1 MKNWKQLV
9 WTNKSA
15 ELAKDY
21 STYQF
26 TGKERCLVVLEGT
39 VLLLMIGHCFYD
51 SLFASVCMSPG
62 LVWFMKYQKEKYRI
76 RRKHTLRG
84 QFKDAVLAVAA
95 NQKAGYSVENAFKE
109 AYTDMRLLY
118 GEGSLICEE
127 LLYLIRGIHNNV
139 TIEKLLLSLGERSG
153 IQDIRE
159 FGEVFS
165 IAKRSGGNLS
175 RVIEM
180 TAASIEEKINVEQ
193 EIQVMISA
201 KKMEANVMSV
211 VPFLIILYLD
221 TTSAGFF
228 DVLYHNP
235 VGIVVMSVC
244 LVVYLVAVLLMQKLM
259 EINV

>member
-26 TGKERCLVVLEGT
+26 TGKEWCLVVLEGT

-165 IAKRSGGNLS
+165 IAKRSGGKF
-175 RVIEM
+175 VEIIENTTYRM
-180 TAASIEEKINVEQ
+180 WDKFETKR
-193 EIQVMISA
+193 EIQVAVSA
-201 KKMEANVMSV
+201 KKLEQKAMDVIPIFILFYLKLASYDYLSALYGNMFGTVFMSICLAIYAAAV
-211 VPFLIILYLD
+211 FIAERMLD
-221 TTSAGFF
+221 
-228 DVLYHNP
+228 
-235 VGIVVMSVC
+235 I
-244 LVVYLVAVLLMQKLM
+244 K
-259 EINV
+259 I